1 MKIKMQLLS
10 DTIFG
15 NGKSIPG
22 AEDISVLCDEYGF
35 PYFKGGTMKGIFRE
49 TLEEYLSLLGKSET
63 EADEEVNRLLGTGG
77 IETASDRLVFSD
89 FVLSENVRQKVIT
102 EIGPDNQEFVKNLFT
117 NLRTF
122 TSMEDGMAK
131 SGSLRCARCVNQ
143 GFFFYSEIRC
153 LKADEELVRDVLALI
168 KNIGSMRNR
177 GFGNVLIS
185 EEEQ

>member
-49 TLEEYLSLLGKSET
+49 TLEEYLSLLGKNET
-63 EADEEVNRLLGTGG
+63 EVDEEVTRLLGAGG

-89 FVLSENVRQKVIT
+89 FVLSENVRQKVIK
-102 EIGPDNQEFVKNLFT
+102 EIGPDNQESVKNLFT
-117 NLRTF
+117 NLRAF
-122 TSMEDGMAK
+122 TSLEEGMAK
-131 SGSLRCARCVNQ
+131 KGSLRYARCVNQ
-143 GFFFYSEIRC
+143 GLFFYSEIRC
-153 LKADEELVRDVLALI
+153 LKEDEELVRDVLAFI

-177 GFGNVLIS
+177 GFGNVIIS
-185 EEEQ
+185 EEK